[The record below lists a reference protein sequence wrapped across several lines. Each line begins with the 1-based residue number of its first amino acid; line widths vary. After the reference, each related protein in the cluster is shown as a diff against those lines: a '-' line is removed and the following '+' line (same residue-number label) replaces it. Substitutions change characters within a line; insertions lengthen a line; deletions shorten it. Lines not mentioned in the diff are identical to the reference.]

1 MNTAQFL
8 SEMDTLVRELKENTL
23 NKDYAVTKT
32 DRTLAEI
39 TNDILHLATTKHKK
53 LYTKK
58 NYTKKNYTVTL
69 SEVVRYKVKVTTTD
83 VDRADLIAMAKR
95 EIQDLGMCQVL
106 SVNYPEGSAEVTEEK
121 D

>member
-39 TNDILHLATTKHKK
+39 TNDILHLAITKHKE
-53 LYTKK
+53 L
-58 NYTKKNYTVTL
+58 YTKKNYTVTL

>member
-39 TNDILHLATTKHKK
+39 EPKIQIFVTQMSCDYVYETKP
-53 LYTKK
+53 
-58 NYTKKNYTVTL
+58 
-69 SEVVRYKVKVTTTD
+69 
-83 VDRADLIAMAKR
+83 
-95 EIQDLGMCQVL
+95 C
-106 SVNYPEGSAEVTEEK
+106 
-121 D
+121 

>member
-23 NKDYAVTKT
+23 NKDYAVAKT

-39 TNDILHLATTKHKK
+39 TNDILHLATTKHKE
-53 LYTKK
+53 L
-58 NYTKKNYTVTL
+58 YTKKNYTVTL

-106 SVNYPEGSAEVTEEK
+106 SVEYPEGSAEVTEEK

>member
-39 TNDILHLATTKHKK
+39 TNDILHLAVTKHKE
-53 LYTKK
+53 L
-58 NYTKKNYTVTL
+58 YTKKNYTVTL
-69 SEVVRYKVKVTTTD
+69 SEVVSHKVKVTTTTD

-95 EIQDLGMCQVL
+95 EIQNLGIYQVL
-106 SVNYPEGSAEVTEEK
+106 SMKYLEGSAEVTEEK